1 MFYILY
7 ICVVCMFA
15 LVHSHRGFKLK
26 RTNGG
31 EVADG
36 VGVGEAA
43 VTVDPVAR

>member
-1 MFYILY
+1 
-7 ICVVCMFA
+7 MFA

-36 VGVGEAA
+36 VGVGVGVGEAA

>member
-1 MFYILY
+1 
-7 ICVVCMFA
+7 MFA

-26 RTNGG
+26 GTNGG
-31 EVADG
+31 EVADVVG